1 MKKCIKCFLCQR
13 DLDKIA
19 NGLNKKL
26 LGRNIKKFLCLNCL
40 ANYFEVTTEDLLVKA
55 EEFKTQGCSLFL

>member
-1 MKKCIKCFLCQR
+1 MKKCIECFLCQQ
-13 DLDKIA
+13 DIDKIA

-40 ANYFEVTTEDLLVKA
+40 ANYLEVTTEDLLVKA
-55 EEFKTQGCSLFL
+55 KEFKAQGCSLFL